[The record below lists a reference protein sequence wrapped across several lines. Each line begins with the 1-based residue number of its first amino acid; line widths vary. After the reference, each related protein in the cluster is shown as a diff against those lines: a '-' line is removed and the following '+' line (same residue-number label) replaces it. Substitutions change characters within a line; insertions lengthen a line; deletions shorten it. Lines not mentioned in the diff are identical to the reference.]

1 MSRVPGPF
9 RSQLRAELTVVL
21 RNGEQLL
28 LTLIIPVLL
37 LVFFSTVDVLP
48 TGDVREPIDFLTPG
62 VLALAVMS
70 SAMVSLGIATG
81 FERGYKVLKRLGAT
95 PLGRPRW
102 LAAKITTVIVVQMI
116 QLVVLVPVALVLGW
130 DAGSARW
137 LLAVGAVITG
147 TIAFGGVGLFIAG
160 RLRAEINLAAQNGL
174 YLVLLLLGG
183 MVIPF
188 DELPESLAAVA
199 KYLPSGALADVLRDA
214 LVGGADRPG
223 TSWIVLGAW
232 AVFAPA
238 LTVLTF
244 RWE

>member
-1 MSRVPGPF
+1 MSAGPF

-28 LTLIIPVLL
+28 LTLIIPVML

-48 TGDVREPIDFLTPG
+48 TGDVREPVDFLTPG

-102 LAAKITTVIVVQMI
+102 LAAKITAVIVVQMI
-116 QLVVLVPVALVLGW
+116 QLVVLVPVALGLGW
-130 DAGSARW
+130 DAGSANW
-137 LLAVGAVITG
+137 LLAIGAVVTG
-147 TIAFGGVGLFIAG
+147 TIAFGGVGLLIAG
-160 RLRAEINLAAQNGL
+160 RLRAEVNLAAQNGL
-174 YLVLLLLGG
+174 YLLLLLLGG

-188 DELPESLAAVA
+188 DELPGPLAAVA
-199 KYLPSGALADVLRDA
+199 KGLPSGALADVMRDV
-214 LVGGADRPG
+214 LVGGAERPG
-223 TSWIVLGAW
+223 TSWIVLGIW
-232 AVFAPA
+232 AVVAPA
-238 LTVLTF
+238 VTALTF

>member
-188 DELPESLAAVA
+188 DELPEPLAAVA
-199 KYLPSGALADVLRDA
+199 KCLPSGALADVLRDA

-232 AVFAPA
+232 ALVAPG
-238 LTVLTF
+238 LTALTF

>member
-1 MSRVPGPF
+1 MSGVPGPF

-48 TGDVREPIDFLTPG
+48 TGDVREAIDFLTPG

-102 LAAKITTVIVVQMI
+102 LAAKITSVILVQVI
-116 QLVVLVPVALVLGW
+116 QLVVLVPVALALGW
-130 DAGSARW
+130 DSGSARW
-137 LLAVGAVITG
+137 LLAIGGVVTG
-147 TIAFGGVGLFIAG
+147 TVAFGGVGLLIAG

-183 MVIPF
+183 MV
-188 DELPESLAAVA
+188 
-199 KYLPSGALADVLRDA
+199 
-214 LVGGADRPG
+214 
-223 TSWIVLGAW
+223 
-232 AVFAPA
+232 
-238 LTVLTF
+238 
-244 RWE
+244 

>member
-1 MSRVPGPF
+1 
-9 RSQLRAELTVVL
+9 
-21 RNGEQLL
+21 
-28 LTLIIPVLL
+28 
-37 LVFFSTVDVLP
+37 DVLP
-48 TGDVREPIDFLTPG
+48 TGDVREAIDFLTPG

-102 LAAKITTVIVVQMI
+102 LGAKITSVILVQVI
-116 QLVVLVPVALVLGW
+116 QLIVLVPVALALGW
-130 DAGSARW
+130 DSGSARW
-137 LLAVGAVITG
+137 LLAIGGVVTG
-147 TIAFGGVGLFIAG
+147 TVAFGGVGLLIAG

-188 DELPESLAAVA
+188 DELPGPLAAVA
-199 KYLPSGALADVLRDA
+199 KCLPSGALADVLRDA

-232 AVFAPA
+232 AVVAPA
-238 LTVLTF
+238 LTAITF

>member
-1 MSRVPGPF
+1 MSGVPGPF

-48 TGDVREPIDFLTPG
+48 TGDVREAIDFLTPG

-102 LAAKITTVIVVQMI
+102 LAAKITSVILVQVI
-116 QLVVLVPVALVLGW
+116 QLVVLVPVALALGW
-130 DAGSARW
+130 DSGSARW
-137 LLAVGAVITG
+137 LLAVGGVVTG
-147 TIAFGGVGLFIAG
+147 TVAFGGVGLLIAG

-188 DELPESLAAVA
+188 DELPGPLAAAA
-199 KYLPSGALADVLRDA
+199 KCLPSG
-214 LVGGADRPG
+214 
-223 TSWIVLGAW
+223 
-232 AVFAPA
+232 
-238 LTVLTF
+238 
-244 RWE
+244 

>member
-1 MSRVPGPF
+1 MSGVPGPF

-48 TGDVREPIDFLTPG
+48 TGDVREAIDFLTPG

-102 LAAKITTVIVVQMI
+102 LAAKITSVILVQVI
-116 QLVVLVPVALVLGW
+116 QLIVLVPVALALGW
-130 DAGSARW
+130 DSGSARW
-137 LLAVGAVITG
+137 LLAIGGVVTG
-147 TIAFGGVGLFIAG
+147 TVAFGGVGLLIAG

-188 DELPESLAAVA
+188 DELPGPLAAVA
-199 KYLPSGALADVLRDA
+199 KCLPSGALTDVLRDA

-232 AVFAPA
+232 AVVAPA
-238 LTVLTF
+238 LTAVTF